1 MRDRWRNLFAKPG
14 RFVAAALAAAFAIGA
29 LQPAGAAPQGVVKV
43 RAGGDQATTR
53 IVLELDRAASGRVAS
68 TTEERVVLTLP
79 GVGVAGAHEGKGPG
93 LVRAWRVKESAG
105 GAKVE
110 LDLAGPAVVKRRF
123 LLPPADGVKAYR
135 YVVDLEAKPGAP
147 KVQIARATKP
157 AQARPAQTV
166 KARAPAK
173 SEKRVIVIDAG
184 HGGKDPGATG
194 VTRIREKEVTLA
206 AAKALK
212 LRLEK
217 RGKYKVVLTRE
228 ADVYLPL
235 EQRVA
240 IARRADAD
248 LFISLHAD
256 AGSPA
261 SLRGASVYTLSEKG
275 SERAARQ
282 TTRSENWVKDLGL
295 GGSDLTVNRILL
307 DLTQRATRNRS
318 ARFAS
323 VLLDELGERTT
334 LVRRS
339 HRDAG
344 FAVLLAPDVPA
355 VLLEMGFM
363 TNPAD
368 EALLIDVKRRGKL
381 MDGVAEAI
389 DTYFKT
395 AEARYASVTGA
406 A

>member
-1 MRDRWRNLFAKPG
+1 MCRRRTEGDG
-14 RFVAAALAAAFAIGA
+14 RGRRALGALLSLVLAAFGNSLAM
-29 LQPAGAAPQGVVKV
+29 AAEGVLKV
-43 RAGGDQATTR
+43 RTGGDRATAR
-53 IVLELDRAASGRVAS
+53 LVMELDRSASGRVAE
-68 TTEERVVLTLP
+68 TENGRLVLTLP
-79 GVGVAGAHEGKGPG
+79 GVRVAGAQAGRGEG
-93 LVRAWRVKESAG
+93 LVQAWRVREGAG
-105 GAKVE
+105 GARLE
-110 LDLAGPAVVKRRF
+110 IDLAQDAVVKRRF
-123 LLPPADGVKAYR
+123 LLPPGDGVEVYR
-135 YVVDLEAKPGAP
+135 YVLDLEARAGGARYS
-147 KVQIARATKP
+147 RATP
-157 AQARPAQTV
+157 PDATPEAV
-166 KARAPAK
+166 KARVARPG
-173 SEKRVIVIDAG
+173 KRVIVIDAG

-194 VTRIREKEVTLA
+194 ASRVREKEVTLA
-206 AAKALK
+206 AARALK
-212 LRLEK
+212 TRLER
-217 RGKYKVVLTRE
+217 RGKYKVVLTRD

-235 EQRVA
+235 ETRVQL
-240 IARRADAD
+240 ARKAGAD

-256 AGSPA
+256 AGSPL

-295 GGSDLTVNRILL
+295 GGSDLVVNRILL

-323 VLLDELGERTT
+323 LLLENIGDKTT
-334 LVRRS
+334 LLRRS

-363 TNPAD
+363 TNVED
-368 EALLIDVKRRGKL
+368 ERLLTDPRRRGRL

-389 DTYFKT
+389 DAYFKT
-395 AEARYASVTGA
+395 ADTRYAPVTGA